1 LVSIFLVILIEAA
14 SDRQPGK
21 RFGRRKCSD
30 ISEMERTSWVKD
42 YLRFFWDG
50 LWIR

>member
-1 LVSIFLVILIEAA
+1 MGVLFKKDVGIILVSIFLVILIEAA

-30 ISEMERTSWVKD
+30 ISEMERTS
-42 YLRFFWDG
+42 
-50 LWIR
+50 